1 MNRSGN
7 ISIVIFL
14 LGTSPLIKNINQLYR
29 FYDRGMTMNLDN
41 LARMDLNLLVILQ
54 VLLEE
59 NSVTR
64 AAIRLHVTPSA
75 LSKSLTRLRNSL
87 EDPLFTRTAHGLKP
101 TAHALHLKERLPS
114 LLQSL
119 YQLTLAPNFEPI
131 SSDRHF
137 SICMVESAYATL
149 LPYYIGP
156 LLKQAPNIRLNAFA
170 WMQNS
175 MQDLLKGKVDFG
187 ITGRDLIEGGQ
198 LQVHKLPE
206 GIECTTLFKDQQ
218 ICLVH
223 EHHPV
228 LDIVEQGEWNL
239 ESYLQ
244 QNHVQVRCE
253 GNEWWALDY
262 YLAGQNKQRNII
274 STLPDFYGA
283 ASVCAYSDLIF
294 TLPSS
299 FVPHAQKLYPLKQ
312 ISLPFDFVPMAYVLL
327 WHERNSDE
335 PGHKWVREMICNSVE
350 QAMKN

>member
-1 MNRSGN
+1 
-7 ISIVIFL
+7 
-14 LGTSPLIKNINQLYR
+14 
-29 FYDRGMTMNLDN
+29 MNLDN
-41 LARMDLNLLVILQ
+41 LTRIDLNLLLILQ

-64 AAIRLHVTPSA
+64 AANRLHVSPSA

-87 EDPLFTRTAHGLKP
+87 EDPLFTRTAHGIKP
-101 TAHALHLKERLPS
+101 TAHALQLKEKLPN

-119 YQLTLAPNFEPI
+119 YQLTLAPSFDPI
-131 SSDRHF
+131 NSDRHF
-137 SICMVESAYATL
+137 SISMVESAYATL

-156 LLKQAPNIRLNAFA
+156 LLTQAPNIRLNAFG

-175 MQDLLKGKVDFG
+175 MKDLQKGKVDFG
-187 ITGRDLIEGGQ
+187 ITGRDLTEGSR
-198 LQVHKLPE
+198 LQVDKLPE
-206 GIECTTLFKDQQ
+206 GIKCKTLFNDKQ

-223 EHHPV
+223 EHHPI
-228 LDIVEQGEWNL
+228 LKIVEQGEWNL
-239 ESYLQ
+239 ESYLN

-253 GNEWWALDY
+253 GNEWWTLDY
-262 YLAGQNKQRNII
+262 YLAAQNMQRNII

-312 ISLPFDFVPMAYVLL
+312 IPLPFDFVPMAYVLL
-327 WHERNSDE
+327 WHERNTDE
-335 PGHKWVREMICNSVE
+335 PGHKWIREMICNSVE
-350 QAMKN
+350 KAMQN